1 MPALTG
7 SRKIAVLLCNFTD
20 TAQTQPHPPGH
31 YEDLFVNVGT
41 GGLNDYWRD
50 VSYGKV
56 NTDGSKVFGWNTVPS
71 TLAQYVLDHPGRWD
85 KISGAFAAFPAY
97 KPADFNHVVAIF
109 NADVGD
115 ESAAG
120 GVLAIAGRDDLTFL
134 AHETGHLFGLEH
146 SFDESDRKLVT
157 WSAPGEYYD
166 SHDIMSARN
175 VFGMPT
181 PRFGSAGPRAAAPH
195 LDRLGWLDRDRVWR
209 PESEN
214 SSFLRTLDLVALGH
228 PEVPGYLAAKIDDLY
243 VEFRTRDGFDAGIP
257 RPTVLIHSLRD
268 PNPVALTTDRTTWN
282 NEWLPGMTYPT
293 PRAGTTGPHLPG
305 VDELFGGGGVT
316 IEVLQIDPAAMKA
329 RIQLRKTASRRP
341 PVVGGGI
348 PIGGWNVVGSDGG
361 GWVILPSGKLIR
373 IPPRSPLLALVS
385 KLALVTEAQAILEA
399 DSFAAV
405 QLLILDETQTDLKR
419 MHAEAKASQRKG
431 GDQGTS

>member
-1 MPALTG
+1 M
-7 SRKIAVLLCNFTD
+7 
-20 TAQTQPHPPGH
+20 
-31 YEDLFVNVGT
+31 
-41 GGLNDYWRD
+41 
-50 VSYGKV
+50 
-56 NTDGSKVFGWNTVPS
+56 
-71 TLAQYVLDHPGRWD
+71 
-85 KISGAFAAFPAY
+85 
-97 KPADFNHVVAIF
+97 
-109 NADVGD
+109 
-115 ESAAG
+115 
-120 GVLAIAGRDDLTFL
+120 
-134 AHETGHLFGLEH
+134 
-146 SFDESDRKLVT
+146 
-157 WSAPGEYYD
+157 
-166 SHDIMSARN
+166 
-175 VFGMPT
+175 
-181 PRFGSAGPRAAAPH
+181 
-195 LDRLGWLDRDRVWR
+195 
-209 PESEN
+209 
-214 SSFLRTLDLVALGH
+214 ALGH

-373 IPPRSPLLALVS
+373 IPPHSPFLALVS